1 MQKEPRGWFKH
12 TDAEL
17 QNKERK
23 KEKRKKKTAKKKD
36 YSEFSH
42 VNDTGKDALECVSV
56 DYKTVKDVMKLHK

>member
-23 KEKRKKKTAKKKD
+23 KEKRKKKNRKEKRLLRV
-36 YSEFSH
+36 FSCEWYGQGRTRMCFGWLQ
-42 VNDTGKDALECVSV
+42 NRQRRNET
-56 DYKTVKDVMKLHK
+56 T